1 MPLLR
6 KPRRGKG
13 MTLANDSEELAA
25 ALDGFAARRSEF
37 LRCSGMHTKPVQKVV
52 EAICQGKVRGPG
64 VGFVAP
70 ALYEG
75 IPEFLDKT
83 MDAMGEIAV
92 YASLYMGLVATAGM
106 WLASREQ
113 SSSEGL

>member
-37 LRCSGMHTKPVQKVV
+37 LRCSGMHTESVKNIV
-52 EAICQGKVRGPG
+52 EEICRGRVRGPG
-64 VGFVAP
+64 R
-70 ALYEG
+70 
-75 IPEFLDKT
+75 
-83 MDAMGEIAV
+83 
-92 YASLYMGLVATAGM
+92 
-106 WLASREQ
+106 SR
-113 SSSEGL
+113 SDG

>member
-6 KPRRGKG
+6 RPKRSPKPGL
-13 MTLANDSEELAA
+13 TLAKDSDDVAR
-25 ALDGFAARRSEF
+25 ALDSYATRRNEF

-83 MDAMGEIAV
+83 MDAMGELAV
-92 YASLYMGLVATAGM
+92 YASLYMGLIATAGM
-106 WLASREQ
+106 S
-113 SSSEGL
+113 GF